1 MAACFSGLALLII
14 TGLLRQPLVGSTSAG
29 YLNMIAAAL
38 VSQVAG
44 YLAISYALGYLP
56 ASIVSPTLL
65 GQPVLTA
72 LLAVPLLNES
82 IGWAQVAGGA
92 LVLAGIWFINR
103 PRTLPV

>member
-1 MAACFSGLALLII
+1 MASVPG
-14 TGLLRQPLVGSTSAG
+14 RGSTFTFTALFQAVRGQPSLEQG
-29 YLNMIAAAL
+29 L
-38 VSQVAG
+38 VSQLAG